1 MESTFKK
8 SIVSGLFW
16 SFMGKS
22 GYLIIGLITNVV
34 LTRLLSPFDFGRVGI
49 VMFFI
54 IISKVLTESGLGG
67 ALIRKTE
74 TTEEDYSTVFI
85 FNLVI
90 SIVLM
95 LLLIIFSE
103 QIAIFYKDPQLKY
116 ILIAS
121 SSVLLINAF
130 QITQN
135 VKLIRDLKFKKKARY
150 EIISIF
156 IASTLGITLAVYGA
170 GVWAIV
176 VMQVTTALTL
186 TLLLWVFE
194 GTLKKITFSRSS
206 FRSLYKFGFNTTL
219 ASVINSAFE
228 NIYQLILGR
237 YFEISQAGFFY
248 QGKKLQEIPIGL
260 IKSTTLGVVFTSLS
274 QVQNDPKEFNYLY
287 SRIIRVLTV
296 IVGLICLLVYF
307 YAENIILLLYG
318 VKWIESIFYMKILII
333 ASFFYMQEMFNRI
346 IFKVY
351 DKTEK
356 ILYLEVIKKI
366 IQSITVVIGVVYM
379 DIKIILYGYLIT
391 SVISFLINYFVSSKI
406 TNNYSYSELLMIFKV
421 IGISIGTV
429 MVGELFSLLLNL
441 ESFELFILIP
451 FMVIIF
457 MISIH
462 IFRVLDVKK
471 EVSTLLRL
479 VKSKKGVDIIE

>member
-1 MESTFKK
+1 
-8 SIVSGLFW
+8 
-16 SFMGKS
+16 
-22 GYLIIGLITNVV
+22 
-34 LTRLLSPFDFGRVGI
+34 
-49 VMFFI
+49 
-54 IISKVLTESGLGG
+54 
-67 ALIRKTE
+67 
-74 TTEEDYSTVFI
+74 
-85 FNLVI
+85 
-90 SIVLM
+90 
-95 LLLIIFSE
+95 
-103 QIAIFYKDPQLKY
+103 
-116 ILIAS
+116 
-121 SSVLLINAF
+121 
-130 QITQN
+130 
-135 VKLIRDLKFKKKARY
+135 
-150 EIISIF
+150 
-156 IASTLGITLAVYGA
+156 
-170 GVWAIV
+170 
-176 VMQVTTALTL
+176 
-186 TLLLWVFE
+186 
-194 GTLKKITFSRSS
+194 
-206 FRSLYKFGFNTTL
+206 
-219 ASVINSAFE
+219 
-228 NIYQLILGR
+228 
-237 YFEISQAGFFY
+237 
-248 QGKKLQEIPIGL
+248 
-260 IKSTTLGVVFTSLS
+260 
-274 QVQNDPKEFNYLY
+274 
-287 SRIIRVLTV
+287 
-296 IVGLICLLVYF
+296 LLVYF